1 MESLLELRG
10 LGIAFEDAAGRLLPA
25 VQDVSFGVREACV
38 TCLVG
43 ESGCGKSLTAKACL
57 RLLPSQARVAGSVAF
72 AGTDLLALSERR
84 MRSLRGRELAMIFQE
99 PMTALNPVLT
109 VGFQAAEPL
118 RTHLGLSKREARE
131 RVVELFRQVN
141 IPSPEARFDV
151 YPHELSGGMRQRVM
165 IAMALA
171 CGPRLLLADE
181 PTTALDPTIQ
191 GQILSILQEQRER
204 RGMSVLLITHDL
216 GVVAQTA
223 DMVGVMYAGHLVEF
237 GTVRDVLLSP
247 RHPYTQGLLASAP
260 SRDAMLLDRLPAIAG
275 TVPPLG
281 KIPQGCPF
289 HPRCPRARAE
299 CREALPPER
308 KDGGHRTLCWLA

>member
-1 MESLLELRG
+1 MKSILELQK
-10 LGIAFEDAAGRLLPA
+10 LGVAIEDAEGKLQPA
-25 VQDVSFGVREACV
+25 VQNVSFSIGEASV

-43 ESGCGKSLTAKACL
+43 ESGCGKSLTAKACM
-57 RLLPSQARVAGSVAF
+57 RLLPRQARVSGAVRF
-72 AGTDLLALSERR
+72 AGEDLLSLPERR
-84 MRSLRGRELAMIFQE
+84 MRPLRGSQIAMIFQE

-109 VGFQAAEPL
+109 VGFQTAEPL
-118 RTHLGLSKREARE
+118 RTHLGLSKQEARE

-141 IPSPEARFDV
+141 IPSPEARLGV

-171 CGPRLLLADE
+171 CGPRVLLADE

-191 GQILSILQEQRER
+191 GQILSILQEQREL

-223 DMVGVMYAGHLVEF
+223 DMVGVMYAGRLVEF
-237 GTVRDVLLSP
+237 GPVRDVLANP
-247 RHPYTQGLLASAP
+247 RHPYTQGLMASAP
-260 SRDAMLLDRLPAIAG
+260 SKDALLLERLPAIAG

-281 KIPQGCPF
+281 KMPHGCPF
-289 HPRCPRARAE
+289 HPRCPRAAGQ
-299 CREALPPER
+299 CREVLPSER
-308 KDGGHRTLCWLA
+308 VDGDHRTLCWMA

>member
-1 MESLLELRG
+1 MGQLDIQG
-10 LGIAFEDAAGRLLPA
+10 LGVAFEDGDGRLLPA
-25 VQDVSFGVREACV
+25 VQDVSFSVKEACV

-43 ESGCGKSLTAKACL
+43 ESGCGKSITAKACM
-57 RLLPSQARVAGSVAF
+57 RLLPAQARVAGAVSF
-72 AGTDLLALSERR
+72 DGLDLLSLPERR

-171 CGPRLLLADE
+171 CGPKVLLADE

-191 GQILSILQEQRER
+191 GQILSILQEQREQ

-223 DMVGVMYAGHLVEF
+223 GMVGVMYAGRLVEF

-247 RHPYTQGLLASAP
+247 RHPYTQGLMASAP
-260 SRDAMLLDRLPAIAG
+260 SKDAMLLKRLPAIAG

-289 HPRCPRARAE
+289 HPRCPSAAPA

-308 KDGGHRTLCWLA
+308 EDGGHRTLCWQA